1 MTTGELWPV
10 VQGRRFC
17 LQAAPCVLAVGHA
30 SRDSA
35 HLEQGALALWSL
47 KDPPRPL
54 ASFSAPAGV
63 TSVAWSRRT
72 PAHIAVGMR
81 TGIIAIYDAR
91 QDQASSL

>member
-1 MTTGELWPV
+1 M
-10 VQGRRFC
+10 QGRRPC

-35 HLEQGALALWSL
+35 HSEQGALALWSL
-47 KDPPRPL
+47 KDPLRPL

-72 PAHIAVGMR
+72 PVHIAVGMR
-81 TGIIAIYDAR
+81 TGIVAIYNAR
-91 QDQASSL
+91 QDQACSL